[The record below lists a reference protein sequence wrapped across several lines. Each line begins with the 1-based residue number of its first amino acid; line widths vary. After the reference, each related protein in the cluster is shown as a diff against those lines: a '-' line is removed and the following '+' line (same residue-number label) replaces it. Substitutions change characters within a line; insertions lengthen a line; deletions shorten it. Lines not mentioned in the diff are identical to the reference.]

1 MMKPN
6 IFIAAQLVSKISY
19 ISVQFILTLFLYEGF
34 ELYIYKS
41 FLIDSLNTKMDR
53 RNKTTI
59 LCVTSIQLYLTSTI
73 SPVSQFVLLYNPTH
87 IVVLYL
93 NLQHFSI
100 KIVLINTSILQHSYT
115 HLTQLEIYLIVLHL
129 LL

>member
-1 MMKPN
+1 MNLKN
-6 IFIAAQLVSKISY
+6 K
-19 ISVQFILTLFLYEGF
+19 
-34 ELYIYKS
+34 K
-41 FLIDSLNTKMDR
+41 DR

-59 LCVTSIQLYLTSTI
+59 LSVASIQLYLTSTI

-115 HLTQLEIYLIVLHL
+115 RLIQ
-129 LL
+129 

>member
-6 IFIAAQLVSKISY
+6 IFISAQLVSKISY

-59 LCVTSIQLYLTSTI
+59 LYVTSIQLYLTSTI
-73 SPVSQFVLLYNPTH
+73 SPLKQFLLLYIPTH
-87 IVVLYL
+87 
-93 NLQHFSI
+93 
-100 KIVLINTSILQHSYT
+100 T
-115 HLTQLEIYLIVLHL
+115 IVLHL
-129 LL
+129 SL